1 MAMEIF
7 SRSAELHS
15 AAVAS
20 MKDAVPADH
29 PRTIAAYQCA
39 LMSVEHAAGALALL
53 TIGMPNAAL
62 ALFRPQFEALI
73 RSVWLL
79 EAAEEKWVRQYHEAP
94 ADASATAANAA
105 PTLAAMREDLL
116 RLDDP
121 RSKDVVEHFD
131 EYRAQ
136 AADAID
142 GLTHGGLH
150 PMSRAGNRD
159 PAGLVDRVVRCANG
173 LVCHA
178 AQMAALVST
187 DAPSS
192 MVAVHA
198 LRAEFQDCL
207 PAPTLA
213 S

>member
-20 MKDAVPADH
+20 MKDAVPTDH

-79 EAAEEKWVRQYHEAP
+79 EAAEEKWVRQYHEVP
-94 ADASATAANAA
+94 ADASAPADA
-105 PTLAAMREDLL
+105 PALAAMREDLL

-121 RSKDVVEHFD
+121 RSRDVVEHLD

-136 AADAID
+136 ASDAISA
-142 GLTHGGLH
+142 LTNGGLH
-150 PMSRAGNRD
+150 PMSRSGNGD
-159 PAGLVDRVVRCANG
+159 PAGLVERVVRCANG

-178 AQMAALVST
+178 AQMAALVSN

-198 LRAEFQDCL
+198 LRAQFQDCL
-207 PAPTLA
+207 PSA
-213 S
+213 